1 MIRTVVTL
9 LAALCAVA
17 TGAHAETFPSRPI
30 TLIVPFSPGGSTD
43 AVARIVVE
51 GMRPALGQPIIIE
64 HVAGAGGTIGVGRLV
79 RSAPDGYT
87 IGIGQW
93 SSHVGASAIYPVSY
107 NVLTDLEPISM
118 VSIGALWIV
127 ARKNIPGSDMKGVIA
142 WLKANPGKATAG
154 TLGVGSGSHLC
165 LVAFQN
171 YTGTQFALVPY
182 RGAAPAMQDLLA
194 GQIDL
199 FCPEAGSTAAL
210 YHAGSIKALAILREK
225 RWFGAPE
232 VPTTDEA
239 GAGVHFPFWNGL
251 WAPKG
256 TPKDVVAKL
265 NAAVRAALA
274 DPLVRERYAKLGH
287 DIAPPE
293 QQTPEALGAYL
304 KAEIEKWSP
313 IMKAANIKPNI
324 KPK

>member
-1 MIRTVVTL
+1 MSRFVIACLGVL
-9 LAALCAVA
+9 LAVV
-17 TGAHAETFPSRPI
+17 GGVQAEDYPSRPV
-30 TLIVPFSPGGSTD
+30 TLMVPFSPGGSTD
-43 AVARIVVE
+43 AVARIVAE

-64 HVAGAGGTIGVGRLV
+64 HVAGAGGTIGVQRLV

-93 SSHVGASAIYPVSY
+93 SSHVGASAIYPVTY

-118 VSIGALWIV
+118 VSIGSLWIV
-127 ARKNIPGSDMKGVIA
+127 ARKDIPGKDLGEVIA

-171 YTGTQFALVPY
+171 YTGTSFALVPY

-210 YHAGSIKALAILREK
+210 YHTGSIRALAILKER

-256 TPKDVVAKL
+256 TPKDIITKL
-265 NAAVRAALA
+265 NAAVGVALA
-274 DPLVRERYAKLGH
+274 DPTVRQRYKTLGH
-287 DIAPPE
+287 DIVSGE
-293 QQTPEALGAYL
+293 QQTAEALGAYL

-313 IMKAANIKPNI
+313 VMKAANIKQE
-324 KPK
+324 K

>member
-1 MIRTVVTL
+1 MSKFVVAC
-9 LAALCAVA
+9 LAALLAVV
-17 TGAHAETFPSRPI
+17 GGVHAEEYPSRPV
-30 TLIVPFSPGGSTD
+30 TLMVPFSPGGSTD
-43 AVARIVVE
+43 AVARIVAE

-64 HVAGAGGTIGVGRLV
+64 HVAGAGGTIGVQRLV

-93 SSHVGASAIYPVSY
+93 SSHVGASAIYPVTY

-118 VSIGALWIV
+118 VSIGSLWIV
-127 ARKNIPGSDMKGVIA
+127 ARKDIPGKDLSEVIA

-171 YTGTQFALVPY
+171 YTGTRFALVPY

-210 YHAGSIKALAILREK
+210 YHAGSIKALAILKDK

-256 TPKDVVAKL
+256 TPKDIIAKL
-265 NAAVRAALA
+265 NAAVGAALA
-274 DPLVRERYAKLGH
+274 DPTVRERYKTLGH
-287 DIAPPE
+287 DIVSGE

-313 IMKAANIKPNI
+313 VMKAANIKQE
-324 KPK
+324 K